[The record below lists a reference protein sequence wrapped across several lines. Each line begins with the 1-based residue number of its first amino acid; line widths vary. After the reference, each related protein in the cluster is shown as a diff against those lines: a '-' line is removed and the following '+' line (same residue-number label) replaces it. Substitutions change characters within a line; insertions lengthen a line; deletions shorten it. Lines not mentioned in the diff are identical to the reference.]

1 MTKNEILAL
10 CDHTVLRTDASFDE
24 IAENCRL
31 AIEYNCACMCLAP
44 THVYEAKRI
53 FGKNLKICTVVG
65 FPNGYSDTATK
76 VFETQHLIEE
86 GADEIDV
93 VINIADACAGD
104 YSKVEREL
112 MSIRRACE
120 NHVLKVIVE
129 CCSLSDEN
137 LREMCKVVSAVGADY
152 IKTSTGFGK
161 YGARVEDIV
170 LMRLECDPKT
180 KIKAA
185 GGISNFEDAQRL
197 IDAGADRLGTS
208 KLVGIMLKD
217 KT

>member
-1 MTKNEILAL
+1 M
-10 CDHTVLRTDASFDE
+10 
-24 IAENCRL
+24 
-31 AIEYNCACMCLAP
+31 
-44 THVYEAKRI
+44 
-53 FGKNLKICTVVG
+53 FGKTLKICTVVG

-93 VINIADACAGD
+93 VINIADACSGD

-112 MSIRRACE
+112 MSIRRASE
-120 NHVLKVIVE
+120 GHVLKVIVE
-129 CCSLSDEN
+129 CCSLSEEN

-170 LMRLECDPKT
+170 LMRHECDPKT

-185 GGISNFEDAQRL
+185 GGISDFECAQRL

-208 KLVGIMLKD
+208 KLIGIMLN
-217 KT
+217 